1 MMSEAIFDDESKNS
15 KWMPKIQMHILAG
28 AQIRAG
34 ERIIYPIIKVF
45 VIAAEDRLLGLRIS
59 PIALLIVEPGMQYAF
74 SLEGKKMNVEEI
86 YKLDA
91 SLKDIGAAAS
101 P

>member
-1 MMSEAIFDDESKNS
+1 M
-15 KWMPKIQMHILAG
+15 QTHILAG

-34 ERIIYPIIKVF
+34 ERIIYPIIKIF
-45 VIAAEDRLLGLRIS
+45 VIATGSRLLGLRIS
-59 PIALLIVEPGMQYAF
+59 PIALLIIEPGMQYAL

-91 SLKDIGAAAS
+91 SLKDIAAAAGLEPS
-101 P
+101 RS

>member
-1 MMSEAIFDDESKNS
+1 MSEAIFDDESKKS
-15 KWMPKIQMHILAG
+15 KWVPKIEMHILAG

-34 ERIIYPIIKVF
+34 ERIIYPIIKLF
-45 VIAAEDRLLGLRIS
+45 VIAAGGCLLGLRIS
-59 PIALLIVEPGMQYAF
+59 PVALLIVEPGVQYAF
-74 SLEGKKMNVEEI
+74 SLEGKKMNLEEI

-91 SLKDIGAAAS
+91 SLKDIIAAAS